1 MARYTNREFTE
12 AVGLGSDRDAVIRSG
27 IILKTLC
34 GIGLAKEVGKR
45 QGGTGR
51 PAIVYDV
58 DDLVVQASNRQRA
71 SVQEPVAVHEPVAQA
86 GFYYDDD
93 DED

>member
-12 AVGLGSDRDAVIRSG
+12 VVGLGNDRDAVIRSG

-34 GIGLAKEVGKR
+34 GIGLAKEVGKK

-51 PAIVYDV
+51 PALVYEV
-58 DDLVVQASNRQRA
+58 DDLVVEASRKQRA
-71 SVQEPVAVHEPVAQA
+71 PAMEAVAVHDSVVQ
-86 GFYYDDD
+86 GYYYDDD
-93 DED
+93 EED

>member
-34 GIGLAKEVGKR
+34 GIGLAKEVGKK

-58 DDLVVQASNRQRA
+58 DDLVVQASQRSRSA
-71 SVQEPVAVHEPVAQA
+71 AQEPLAAQSVPAVS
-86 GFYYDDD
+86 GYYDDD

>member
-34 GIGLAKEVGKR
+34 GIGLAKEVGKK

-58 DDLVVQASNRQRA
+58 DDLVVRA
-71 SVQEPVAVHEPVAQA
+71 SQRQKESVAVQEPQGVLAQA
-86 GFYYDDD
+86 GYYDDE